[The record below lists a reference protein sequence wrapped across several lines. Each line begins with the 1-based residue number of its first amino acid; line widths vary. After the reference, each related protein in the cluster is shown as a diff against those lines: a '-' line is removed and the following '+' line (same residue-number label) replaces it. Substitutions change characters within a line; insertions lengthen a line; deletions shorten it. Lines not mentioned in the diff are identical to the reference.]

1 MTATTRIITAQRED
15 VLRVPD
21 QALRFSPGGPAQ
33 TPAPTP
39 APKAAGAAGRQ
50 GHVWVLRDG
59 QLRQVAIRTGL
70 DDDTYSEVLEGELSA
85 GEEVV
90 VGVQR
95 ASVVRDVAGPRLFGR

>member
-1 MTATTRIITAQRED
+1 
-15 VLRVPD
+15 L
-21 QALRFSPGGPAQ
+21 AQ
-33 TPAPTP
+33 TPAPPP
-39 APKAAGAAGRQ
+39 ATGVAGTAGRQ

-59 QLRQVAIRTGL
+59 RLRQVAIKTGL

-95 ASVVRDVAGPRLFGR
+95 ASAGREAAGPRLFGR